1 MMARTRRGSTVQTYE
16 GMLDGRRLR
25 IAIVASRF
33 NETISKRL
41 VDGARHA
48 LQQQGVTDD
57 DVSLTWVP
65 GAFEIPVV
73 ARRLALSGE
82 VDAVVTIGVVIRG
95 ETPHFEYVAGA
106 AATGVTTASLET
118 RVPISFG
125 VLTTETTEQA
135 SERAGGKL
143 GNKGY
148 DAATTAIEMANL
160 WASLPKP
167 QSDV

>member
-1 MMARTRRGSTVQTYE
+1 MQTYE
-16 GMLDGRRLR
+16 GTLDGRRLK

-33 NETISKRL
+33 NETISKSL

-48 LQQQGVTDD
+48 LQQHGVADD

-82 VDAVVTIGVVIRG
+82 VDAVVAIGVVIRG
-95 ETPHFEYVAGA
+95 ETAHFEYVAGA
-106 AATGVTTASLET
+106 AATGVANASLET
-118 RVPISFG
+118 GVPISFG

-135 SERAGGKL
+135 AERAGGKL

-148 DAATTAIEMANL
+148 EAATTAIRDGEPGGFSAEAAIGYVATML
-160 WASLPKP
+160 RRC
-167 QSDV
+167 